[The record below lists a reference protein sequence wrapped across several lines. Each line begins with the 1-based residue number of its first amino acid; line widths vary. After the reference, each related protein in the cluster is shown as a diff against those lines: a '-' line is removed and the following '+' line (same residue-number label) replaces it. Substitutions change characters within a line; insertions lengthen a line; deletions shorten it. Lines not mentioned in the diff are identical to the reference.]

1 MSILLVILFVLGM
14 GVALLVRGHYPTPP
28 PKPRRPTKKDHLDD
42 VDHMFL
48 YGEVTHD
55 PFYDW

>member
-1 MSILLVILFVLGM
+1 MGISFVILFILGM
-14 GVALLVRGHYPTPP
+14 GAALLVKAYSPAPP
-28 PKPRRPTKKDHLDD
+28 PKPRRPPQKNHLDD

-55 PFYDW
+55 PFYD

>member
-1 MSILLVILFVLGM
+1 VILFVLGM

-28 PKPRRPTKKDHLDD
+28 PQPRRPAKKNHLDD